1 MAKIYT
7 DFQPANLMSFA
18 KSFAR
23 LNGQPLDKSEIW
35 YSLAEAQAYA
45 TTDAAYVGQI
55 LAVIDAENNT
65 VSFYGIQN
73 ANGELVEVGSGNVD
87 EVISLVEDL
96 EAKIGAEATENSAA
110 TGLYKLLADL
120 ASNVDTKVNAE
131 DVYTKDE
138 TDLAIESAIAQLD
151 HLKRKIVNSLDEINV
166 NDEDAHLYIYMV
178 PTGLQYED
186 DKYDEYI
193 VINKTIEKVGS
204 WEVNLDNYATK
215 DDLNEKV
222 NKDENARLMT
232 IAEGEKL
239 AAIEAGAQVNLF
251 DNVSEHFNIDNNQ
264 LNLND
269 LPISK
274 ITNLQDLLNKKVNAQ
289 DGYTLLSPDDQKK
302 LAALVV
308 GDDNNLEISGKV
320 NADNVDGLAE
330 WLNKNA
336 GNIVGLSEKNLT
348 EELYTKLDESI
359 FISSVDTEQLNVSN
373 GHLSV
378 LAIDKSKVTGLEDAL
393 NAKAN
398 QVDLVNLSTTVDDLA
413 KSLNNYVSKVTYD
426 EDITEIRDILTWK
439 EMD

>member
-45 TTDAAYVGQI
+45 ATDAAYVGQI
-55 LAVIDAENNT
+55 LAVVDAENNT

-87 EVISLVEDL
+87 EVVSLVENL
-96 EAKIGAEATENSAA
+96 EAKIGAEATEDSEA

-239 AAIEAGAQVNLF
+239 AAIETGAQVNLF

-413 KSLNNYVSKVTYD
+413 KSLNNYVSKATYD

>member
-35 YSLAEAQAYA
+35 YSLAKAQAYA
-45 TTDAAYVGQI
+45 ATDAAYVGQI
-55 LAVIDAENNT
+55 LAVVDAENNT

-73 ANGELVEVGSGNVD
+73 ANGELVEVGSGNID
-87 EVISLVEDL
+87 EVVSLVEDL
-96 EAKIGAEATENSAA
+96 ESKIGTEATEDSEA

-251 DNVSEHFNIDNNQ
+251 NNVSEHFNIDNNQ

-348 EELYTKLDESI
+348 EELYIKLDESI

-413 KSLNNYVSKVTYD
+413 KSLNNYVSKATYD
-426 EDITEIRDILTWK
+426 EDIAEIRDILTWK

>member
-87 EVISLVEDL
+87 EVVSLVESL
-96 EAKIGAEATENSAA
+96 ESKIGAEATEDSEA

-120 ASNVDTKVNAE
+120 TSNVNTKANAE

-289 DGYTLLSPDDQKK
+289 DGYTLLSPNDQKK
-302 LAALVV
+302 LAALIV

-413 KSLNNYVSKVTYD
+413 KSLNNYISKATYD
-426 EDITEIRDILTWK
+426 EDIAEIRDILTWK

>member
-45 TTDAAYVGQI
+45 ATDAAYVGQI

-65 VSFYGIQN
+65 VSFHGIQN

-87 EVISLVEDL
+87 EVVSLVEDL
-96 EAKIGAEATENSAA
+96 EAKIGAEATENSEA

-120 ASNVDTKVNAE
+120 ASNVDTKVDAK

-232 IAEGEKL
+232 IVEGEKL

-274 ITNLQDLLNKKVNAQ
+274 ITNLQDLLNKKINAQ

-413 KSLNNYVSKVTYD
+413 KSLNNYVSKDTYD
-426 EDITEIRDILTWK
+426 EDIAEIRDILTWK

>member
-23 LNGQPLDKSEIW
+23 LNGQPLDKSEVW

-87 EVISLVEDL
+87 EVVSLVEDL
-96 EAKIGAEATENSAA
+96 EAKIGAEATEDSEA

-413 KSLNNYVSKVTYD
+413 KSLNNYVSKATYD
-426 EDITEIRDILTWK
+426 EDIAEIRDILTWK

>member
-45 TTDAAYVGQI
+45 ATDAAYVGQI

-87 EVISLVEDL
+87 EVVSLVEDL
-96 EAKIGAEATENSAA
+96 EAKIGAEATEDSEA

-120 ASNVDTKVNAE
+120 TSNVDTKANAE

-348 EELYTKLDESI
+348 EELYIKLDESI

-413 KSLNNYVSKVTYD
+413 KSLNNYVSKATYD
-426 EDITEIRDILTWK
+426 EDIAEIRDILTWK

>member
-35 YSLAEAQAYA
+35 YSFAEAQAYA
-45 TTDAAYVGQI
+45 ATDAAYVGQI

-87 EVISLVEDL
+87 EVVSLVEDL
-96 EAKIGAEATENSAA
+96 EAKIGAEATEDSEA

-251 DNVSEHFNIDNNQ
+251 NNVSEHFNIDNNQ

-348 EELYTKLDESI
+348 EELYIKLDESI

-378 LAIDKSKVTGLEDAL
+378 LAVDKSKVTGLEDAL

-398 QVDLVNLSTTVDDLA
+398 QADLVNLSTTVDDLA
-413 KSLNNYVSKVTYD
+413 KSLNNYVSKATYD
-426 EDITEIRDILTWK
+426 EDIAEIRDILTWK

>member
-35 YSLAEAQAYA
+35 YSLVEAQAYA

-87 EVISLVEDL
+87 EVVSLVEDL
-96 EAKIGAEATENSAA
+96 EAKIGAEATEDSEA

-215 DDLNEKV
+215 NDLNEKV

-398 QVDLVNLSTTVDDLA
+398 QVDLVKLSTTVDDLA
-413 KSLNNYVSKVTYD
+413 KSLNNYVSKATYD
-426 EDITEIRDILTWK
+426 EDIAEIRDILTWK

>member
-45 TTDAAYVGQI
+45 ATDAAYVGQI

-87 EVISLVEDL
+87 EVVSLVEDL
-96 EAKIGAEATENSAA
+96 EAKIGAEATEDSAA

-398 QVDLVNLSTTVDDLA
+398 QVDLVKLSTTVDDLA
-413 KSLNNYVSKVTYD
+413 KSLNNYVSKATYD
-426 EDITEIRDILTWK
+426 EDIAEIRDILTWK

>member
-45 TTDAAYVGQI
+45 ATDAAYVGQI

-65 VSFYGIQN
+65 VSFHGIQN
-73 ANGELVEVGSGNVD
+73 ANGELVEVGSGNID
-87 EVISLVEDL
+87 EVVSLVEGL
-96 EAKIGAEATENSAA
+96 EAKIGAEATEDSEA

-120 ASNVDTKVNAE
+120 TSNVDTKANAE

-232 IAEGEKL
+232 IPEGEKL

-251 DNVSEHFNIDNNQ
+251 NNVSEHFNIDNNQ

-359 FISSVDTEQLNVSN
+359 FISSIDTEQLNVSN

-398 QVDLVNLSTTVDDLA
+398 QVDLVNLSTTVDNLA
-413 KSLNNYVSKVTYD
+413 KSLNNYVSKATYD
-426 EDITEIRDILTWK
+426 EDIAEIRDILTWK
-439 EMD
+439 EMG

>member
-87 EVISLVEDL
+87 EVVSLVEDL
-96 EAKIGAEATENSAA
+96 EAKIGAEATEDSAA

-138 TDLAIESAIAQLD
+138 TDLAIKSAIAQLD

-193 VINKTIEKVGS
+193 VINKTIKKVGS

-289 DGYTLLSPDDQKK
+289 DGYTLLSPNDQKK
-302 LAALVV
+302 LAALIV

-413 KSLNNYVSKVTYD
+413 KSLNNYISKATYD
-426 EDITEIRDILTWK
+426 EDIAEIRDILTWK
-439 EMD
+439 EMN

>member
-45 TTDAAYVGQI
+45 ATDAAYVGQI

-65 VSFYGIQN
+65 VSFHGIQN
-73 ANGELVEVGSGNVD
+73 ANGELTEVGSGNID
-87 EVISLVEDL
+87 EVTELVEEL
-96 EAKIGAEATENSAA
+96 ESKIGSEANDTQEA
-110 TGLYKLLADL
+110 TGLYKLIA
-120 ASNVDTKVNAE
+120 NVLDEVATKAAIA

-138 TDLAIESAIAQLD
+138 TNTAILTAVADVD
-151 HLKRKIVNSLDEINV
+151 HLKRKIVDHVSDIDV
-166 NDEDAHLYIYMV
+166 NAIDAHLYIYMV
-178 PTGLQYED
+178 PTGLQLED
-186 DKYDEYI
+186 DKYDEYV
-193 VINKTIEKVGS
+193 VINGTVEKVGS

-222 NKDENARLMT
+222 DKDENARLMT

-251 DNVSEHFNIDNNQ
+251 NNVSEHFNIDNNQ

-269 LPISK
+269 LPVSK

-348 EELYTKLDESI
+348 EELYIKLDESI
-359 FISSVDTEQLNVSN
+359 FISSIDTEQLNVSN

-398 QVDLVNLSTTVDDLA
+398 QVDLVNLSTTVNDLA
-413 KSLNNYVSKVTYD
+413 ESLNNYVSKTTYD
-426 EDITEIRDILTWK
+426 EDIAEIRDILTWK
-439 EMD
+439 EMN

>member
-87 EVISLVEDL
+87 EVVSLVEDL
-96 EAKIGAEATENSAA
+96 EAKIGAEATEDSEA

-120 ASNVDTKVNAE
+120 TSNVNTKANAE

-289 DGYTLLSPDDQKK
+289 DGYTLLSPNDQKK
-302 LAALVV
+302 LAALIV

-398 QVDLVNLSTTVDDLA
+398 QVDLVNLSTTVNDLA
-413 KSLNNYVSKVTYD
+413 KSLNNYVSKATYD
-426 EDITEIRDILTWK
+426 EDIAEIRDILTWK

>member
-1 MAKIYT
+1 
-7 DFQPANLMSFA
+7 MSFA

-23 LNGQPLDKSEIW
+23 LNGQPLDKSEFW

-87 EVISLVEDL
+87 EVVSLVEDL
-96 EAKIGAEATENSAA
+96 EAKIGAEATEDSEA

-426 EDITEIRDILTWK
+426 EDIAEIRDILTWK

>member
-35 YSLAEAQAYA
+35 YSSAEAQAYA

-87 EVISLVEDL
+87 EVVSLVEDL
-96 EAKIGAEATENSAA
+96 EAKIGAEATEDSEA

-120 ASNVDTKVNAE
+120 TSNVNTKANAE

-413 KSLNNYVSKVTYD
+413 KSLNNYISKVTYD
-426 EDITEIRDILTWK
+426 EDIAEIRDILTWK

>member
-87 EVISLVEDL
+87 EVVSLVEDL
-96 EAKIGAEATENSAA
+96 EAKIGAEATEDSEA

-302 LAALVV
+302 LAALIV

-398 QVDLVNLSTTVDDLA
+398 QVDLVNLSTTVNDLA
-413 KSLNNYVSKVTYD
+413 KSLNNYVSKATYD
-426 EDITEIRDILTWK
+426 EDIAEIRDILTWK

>member
-45 TTDAAYVGQI
+45 ATDAAYVGQI

-65 VSFYGIQN
+65 VSFHGIQN

-87 EVISLVEDL
+87 EVVSLVENL
-96 EAKIGAEATENSAA
+96 EAKIGAEATEDSEA

-426 EDITEIRDILTWK
+426 EDIAEIRDILTWK

>member
-45 TTDAAYVGQI
+45 ATDAAYVGQI
-55 LAVIDAENNT
+55 LAVINAENNT

-87 EVISLVEDL
+87 EIVSLVEDL
-96 EAKIGAEATENSAA
+96 ESRVGTEATEDSEA

-120 ASNVDTKVNAE
+120 ASNVDTKVDAK

-222 NKDENARLMT
+222 DKDDNARLMT
-232 IAEGEKL
+232 VAEGEKL

-251 DNVSEHFNIDNNQ
+251 DNVSEHFSIDNNQ

-289 DGYTLLSPDDQKK
+289 DGYTLLSPDDQQK

-359 FISSVDTEQLNVSN
+359 FISSIDTEQLNVSN
-373 GHLSV
+373 GHLSI

-413 KSLNNYVSKVTYD
+413 KSLNNYVLKTTYD
-426 EDITEIRDILTWK
+426 EDIAEIRDILTWK
-439 EMD
+439 EMN

>member
-45 TTDAAYVGQI
+45 ATDAAYVGQI
-55 LAVIDAENNT
+55 LAVIDTENNT
-65 VSFYGIQN
+65 VSFHGIQN

-87 EVISLVEDL
+87 EVVSLVEGL
-96 EAKIGAEATENSAA
+96 ESKIGAEATEDSEA

-413 KSLNNYVSKVTYD
+413 KSLNNYVSKATYD
-426 EDITEIRDILTWK
+426 EDIAEIRDILTWK
-439 EMD
+439 EMN

>member
-96 EAKIGAEATENSAA
+96 EAKIGAEATEDSAA

-120 ASNVDTKVNAE
+120 ASNVDTKVNTE

-138 TDLAIESAIAQLD
+138 TNLAIESAIAQLD

-413 KSLNNYVSKVTYD
+413 KSLNNYISKATYD
-426 EDITEIRDILTWK
+426 EDIAEIRDILTWK

>member
-35 YSLAEAQAYA
+35 YSLAEAQVYA
-45 TTDAAYVGQI
+45 ATDAAYVGQI

-65 VSFYGIQN
+65 VSFHGIQN

-87 EVISLVEDL
+87 EVVSLVENL
-96 EAKIGAEATENSAA
+96 EAKIGAEATEDSEA

-426 EDITEIRDILTWK
+426 EDIAEIRDILTWK

>member
-45 TTDAAYVGQI
+45 ATDAAYVGQI
-55 LAVIDAENNT
+55 LAVVDAENNT
-65 VSFYGIQN
+65 VSFHGIQN

-87 EVISLVEDL
+87 EVVSLVEDL
-96 EAKIGAEATENSAA
+96 ESKIGAEATEDSEA
-110 TGLYKLLADL
+110 TGLYKLLANL
-120 ASNVDTKVNAE
+120 SSNVDTKANAE

-151 HLKRKIVNSLDEINV
+151 HLKRKIVNNLDDINV

-251 DNVSEHFNIDNNQ
+251 NNVSEHFNIDNNQ

-378 LAIDKSKVTGLEDAL
+378 LAIDKSKVTGLEEAL

-413 KSLNNYVSKVTYD
+413 QSLNNYVSKTTYD
-426 EDITEIRDILTWK
+426 EDIAEIRDILTWK
-439 EMD
+439 EMA

>member
-45 TTDAAYVGQI
+45 ATDAAYVGQI

-65 VSFYGIQN
+65 VSFHGIQN

-87 EVISLVEDL
+87 EVVSLVENL
-96 EAKIGAEATENSAA
+96 EAKIGAEATEDSEA

-398 QVDLVNLSTTVDDLA
+398 QVDLVNLSTTVNDLA
-413 KSLNNYVSKVTYD
+413 KSLNNYVSKTTYD
-426 EDITEIRDILTWK
+426 EDIAEIRDILTWK

>member
-45 TTDAAYVGQI
+45 ATDAAYVGQI

-65 VSFYGIQN
+65 VSFHGIQN
-73 ANGELVEVGSGNVD
+73 ANGELVEVGSGNID
-87 EVISLVEDL
+87 EVVSLVEGL
-96 EAKIGAEATENSAA
+96 EAKIGAEATEDSEA

-120 ASNVDTKVNAE
+120 TSNVDTKANAE

-232 IAEGEKL
+232 IPEGEKL

-251 DNVSEHFNIDNNQ
+251 NNVSEHFNIDNNQ

-359 FISSVDTEQLNVSN
+359 FISSIDTEQLNVSN

-413 KSLNNYVSKVTYD
+413 KSLNNYVSKATYD
-426 EDITEIRDILTWK
+426 EDIAEIRDILTWK
-439 EMD
+439 EMG

>member
-65 VSFYGIQN
+65 VSFHGIQN

-87 EVISLVEDL
+87 EVVSLVENL
-96 EAKIGAEATENSAA
+96 EAKIGAEATEDSEA

-186 DKYDEYI
+186 DKYNEYI

-413 KSLNNYVSKVTYD
+413 KSLNNYVSKTTYD
-426 EDITEIRDILTWK
+426 EDIAEIRDILTWK

>member
-45 TTDAAYVGQI
+45 ATDAAYVGQI

-87 EVISLVEDL
+87 EVVSLVEDL
-96 EAKIGAEATENSAA
+96 EAKIGAEATEDSEA

-413 KSLNNYVSKVTYD
+413 KSLNNYVSKATYD
-426 EDITEIRDILTWK
+426 EDIAEIRDILTWK

>member
-45 TTDAAYVGQI
+45 ATDAAYVGQI

-65 VSFYGIQN
+65 VSFHGIQN
-73 ANGELVEVGSGNVD
+73 ANGELVEVGSGNID
-87 EVISLVEDL
+87 EVVSLVEDL
-96 EAKIGAEATENSAA
+96 EAKIGAEATEDSEA

-151 HLKRKIVNSLDEINV
+151 HLKRKIVNNLDDINV

-251 DNVSEHFNIDNNQ
+251 NNVSEHFNIDNNQ

-359 FISSVDTEQLNVSN
+359 FISSIDTEQLNVSN

-413 KSLNNYVSKVTYD
+413 KSLNNYVSKATYD
-426 EDITEIRDILTWK
+426 EDIAEIRDILTWK
-439 EMD
+439 EMG

>member
-65 VSFYGIQN
+65 VSFHGIQN

-87 EVISLVEDL
+87 EVVSLVENL
-96 EAKIGAEATENSAA
+96 EAKIGAEATEDSEA

-413 KSLNNYVSKVTYD
+413 KSLNNYVSKATYD
-426 EDITEIRDILTWK
+426 EDIAEIRDILTWK

>member
-45 TTDAAYVGQI
+45 ATDAAYVGQI

-65 VSFYGIQN
+65 VSFHGIQN

-87 EVISLVEDL
+87 EVVSLVEDL
-96 EAKIGAEATENSAA
+96 EAKIGAEATEDSEA

-359 FISSVDTEQLNVSN
+359 FISSVDIEQLNVSN

-378 LAIDKSKVTGLEDAL
+378 LAIDKSKITGLEDAL

-398 QVDLVNLSTTVDDLA
+398 QVDLVNLSTTVGDLA
-413 KSLNNYVSKVTYD
+413 KSLNNYVSKATYD
-426 EDITEIRDILTWK
+426 EDIAEIRDILTWK

>member
-87 EVISLVEDL
+87 EVVSLVEDL
-96 EAKIGAEATENSAA
+96 EAKIGAEATEDSEA

-120 ASNVDTKVNAE
+120 TSNVNTKANAE

-426 EDITEIRDILTWK
+426 EDIAEIRDILTWK

>member
-45 TTDAAYVGQI
+45 ATDAAYVGQI
-55 LAVIDAENNT
+55 LAVVDAENNT
-65 VSFYGIQN
+65 VSFHGIQN

-87 EVISLVEDL
+87 EVVSLVEDL
-96 EAKIGAEATENSAA
+96 EAKIGAEATEDSEA

-120 ASNVDTKVNAE
+120 ASNVDTKANAE

-348 EELYTKLDESI
+348 EELYIKLDESI

-413 KSLNNYVSKVTYD
+413 KSLNNYVSKATYD
-426 EDITEIRDILTWK
+426 EDIAEIRDILTWK

>member
-45 TTDAAYVGQI
+45 ATDAAYVGQI

-65 VSFYGIQN
+65 VSFHGIQN
-73 ANGELVEVGSGNVD
+73 ANGELVEVGSGNID
-87 EVISLVEDL
+87 EVVSLVEGL
-96 EAKIGAEATENSAA
+96 EAKIGAEATEDSEG

-120 ASNVDTKVNAE
+120 TSNVDTKANAE

-151 HLKRKIVNSLDEINV
+151 HLKRKIVNNLDEINV

-348 EELYTKLDESI
+348 EELYIKLDESI

-413 KSLNNYVSKVTYD
+413 KSLNNYVSKATYD
-426 EDITEIRDILTWK
+426 EDIAEIRDILTWK
-439 EMD
+439 EMG

>member
-87 EVISLVEDL
+87 EVVSLVEDL
-96 EAKIGAEATENSAA
+96 EAKIGAEATEDSAA

-215 DDLNEKV
+215 DDLNE
-222 NKDENARLMT
+222 
-232 IAEGEKL
+232 
-239 AAIEAGAQVNLF
+239 
-251 DNVSEHFNIDNNQ
+251 
-264 LNLND
+264 
-269 LPISK
+269 
-274 ITNLQDLLNKKVNAQ
+274 
-289 DGYTLLSPDDQKK
+289 
-302 LAALVV
+302 
-308 GDDNNLEISGKV
+308 
-320 NADNVDGLAE
+320 
-330 WLNKNA
+330 
-336 GNIVGLSEKNLT
+336 
-348 EELYTKLDESI
+348 
-359 FISSVDTEQLNVSN
+359 
-373 GHLSV
+373 
-378 LAIDKSKVTGLEDAL
+378 
-393 NAKAN
+393 
-398 QVDLVNLSTTVDDLA
+398 
-413 KSLNNYVSKVTYD
+413 
-426 EDITEIRDILTWK
+426 
-439 EMD
+439 

>member
-45 TTDAAYVGQI
+45 ATDAAYVGQI

-65 VSFYGIQN
+65 VSFHGIQN

-87 EVISLVEDL
+87 EVVSLVENL
-96 EAKIGAEATENSAA
+96 EAKIGAEATEDSEA

-348 EELYTKLDESI
+348 EELYIKLDESI

-398 QVDLVNLSTTVDDLA
+398 QVDLVNLSTTVNDLA
-413 KSLNNYVSKVTYD
+413 KSLNNYVSKATYD
-426 EDITEIRDILTWK
+426 EDIAEIRDILTWK

>member
-87 EVISLVEDL
+87 EVVSLVEDL
-96 EAKIGAEATENSAA
+96 EAKIGAEATEDSEA

-413 KSLNNYVSKVTYD
+413 KSLNNYVSKATYD
-426 EDITEIRDILTWK
+426 EDIAEIRDILTWK

>member
-87 EVISLVEDL
+87 EVVSLVEDL
-96 EAKIGAEATENSAA
+96 EAKIGAEATEDSEA

-426 EDITEIRDILTWK
+426 EDIAEIRDILTWK

>member
-45 TTDAAYVGQI
+45 ATDAAYVGQI

-65 VSFYGIQN
+65 VSFHGIQN

-87 EVISLVEDL
+87 EVVSLVEDL
-96 EAKIGAEATENSAA
+96 EAKIGAEATEDSEA

-398 QVDLVNLSTTVDDLA
+398 QVDLVNLSTTVDNLA
-413 KSLNNYVSKVTYD
+413 KSLNNYVSKATYD
-426 EDITEIRDILTWK
+426 EDIAEIRDILTWK

>member
-87 EVISLVEDL
+87 EVVSLVEDL
-96 EAKIGAEATENSAA
+96 EAKIGAEATEDSEA

-120 ASNVDTKVNAE
+120 TSNVNTKANAE

-289 DGYTLLSPDDQKK
+289 DGYTLLSPNDQKK
-302 LAALVV
+302 LAALIV

-413 KSLNNYVSKVTYD
+413 KSLNNYVSKATYD
-426 EDITEIRDILTWK
+426 EDIAEIRDILTWK